1 MSSEVVKAADFT
13 EEFDFSEEL
22 LIEIMKRLPVKYIL
36 RCRSVQ
42 KSWLRFPEEMDDGF
56 RHMSGGNVVSVYD
69 TCNGLICLSYNRM
82 QEKVF
87 LWNPALR
94 VFNVLPDSPIPDP
107 VPVRIIRPD
116 STSQKKNKKNKKII
130 PRDYL
135 IPPHDPTT
143 LGLAFGYLA
152 KTNDYKII
160 KYEECSFE
168 VSVYVYTL
176 STDSW
181 KTVKKLGRCPCYK
194 LSNSVFVNGVAY
206 WVASMDNS
214 RESEKAIVCFDMEK
228 DTIREILLPPP
239 YSKNNVGS
247 DVLVQKSNFGE
258 LLSLF
263 YFDRSTYILHIW
275 VLENAG
281 EPNEAW
287 TKKKSLNFKP
297 TWWPMGFRNNS
308 EIVLKDCRNFLS
320 YDYEKNEAGDIFYDD
335 SMYPFCQDVNRFE
348 ETLVLLDVNRQA

>member
-1 MSSEVVKAADFT
+1 MVLYVC
-13 EEFDFSEEL
+13 
-22 LIEIMKRLPVKYIL
+22 LIIG
-36 RCRSVQ
+36 CQ
-42 KSWLRFPEEMDDGF
+42 K
-56 RHMSGGNVVSVYD
+56 
-69 TCNGLICLSYNRM
+69 
-82 QEKVF
+82 KVF

-107 VPVRIIRPD
+107 VPVRRVSVIPPD

-135 IPPHDPTT
+135 IPPHDLTT

-160 KYEECSFE
+160 KYEKCSFE

-206 WVASMDNS
+206 WVATMNNS

-239 YSKNNVGS
+239 YSKNNVENNVES

-263 YFDRSTYILHIW
+263 YFES
-275 VLENAG
+275 
-281 EPNEAW
+281 EAW
-287 TKKKSLNFKP
+287 TKIKSLNFKP
-297 TWWPMGFRNNS
+297 TWWPMGFRNNG

-320 YDYEKNEAGDIFYDD
+320 YDYAKNEA
-335 SMYPFCQDVNRFE
+335 
-348 ETLVLLDVNRQA
+348 